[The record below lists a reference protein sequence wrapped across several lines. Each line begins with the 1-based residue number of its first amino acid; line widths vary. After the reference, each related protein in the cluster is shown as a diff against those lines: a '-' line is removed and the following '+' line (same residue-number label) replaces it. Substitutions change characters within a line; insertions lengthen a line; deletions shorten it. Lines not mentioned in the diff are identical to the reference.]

1 MYSERNSDLK
11 APRQRSARQSG
22 YADAPRFRLEPAR
35 PVPDTSIM
43 FTAYNSRSRWIASA
57 FLICALT
64 WFAGLEYRG
73 LFTPDEGR
81 YADIAREMLDSD
93 DWVTPRLNG
102 IKYLE
107 KPPLQYWATAGAF
120 AVLGV
125 DEWTARLWP
134 AYTGFLGIALLA
146 FAGFRL
152 APRSPW
158 LATALMAAGCW
169 GYFLG
174 GQFLTLDMGL
184 TFFLT
189 VAMLAFL
196 LSRRAGIAPSAERG
210 WMILAWAGMACAVL
224 SKGIVGLVIPA
235 LALVVYVALERDLS
249 PLKRLHWAP
258 GLAAFAAIALPW
270 FVLAQQRN
278 PEFFHFFFIRE
289 HFERYLLPDH
299 HRPGPWW
306 YFVPVLLVGLLPWT
320 PSIPAALARAWRTA
334 APPGFKIDRFLVI
347 WAGVVV
353 VFFSASHSKLPGY
366 VLPALPAILLLLA
379 RHYPAL
385 SERAR
390 RAPAVAC
397 IASGL
402 ALGLLAAALP
412 HLDARLSWTEFD
424 AHYAI
429 WLLAA
434 GLVLSAA
441 GLAGLRLQR
450 RASDE
455 ASIAVVGLGSLLAVQ
470 IALSGTHVLDEH
482 YSSERIMQ
490 AVVGEKLR
498 FPRELPF
505 YSVASFDQSVPFY
518 LGRPVTLV
526 RYKDELAPGIAT
538 EPWKFVS
545 SVEEFVELWQEHAE
559 AFAIMTPPFY
569 EKLRQQGLPGRV
581 LARDA
586 WRVIVA
592 RR

>member
-1 MYSERNSDLK
+1 MLTV
-11 APRQRSARQSG
+11 SASK
-22 YADAPRFRLEPAR
+22 
-35 PVPDTSIM
+35 
-43 FTAYNSRSRWIASA
+43 SRWVAGA

-81 YADIAREMLDSD
+81 YADIAREMLDSN
-93 DWVTPRLNG
+93 DWVTPRVNG

-146 FAGFRL
+146 FAGIRL

-158 LATALMAAGCW
+158 LPTALIAAGCW

-189 VAMLAFL
+189 AAMLGFL
-196 LSRRAGIAPSAERG
+196 LSRRAGIALSAERG

-224 SKGIVGLVIPA
+224 SKGIVGIVIPS
-235 LALVVYVALERDLS
+235 LALLVYLAIERDLS
-249 PLKRLHWAP
+249 LLRRLHWVS
-258 GLAAFAAIALPW
+258 GLCVFGAIVLPW
-270 FVLAQQRN
+270 FILVQQRN
-278 PEFFHFFFIRE
+278 TEFFHFFFIRE

-306 YFVPVLLVGLLPWT
+306 YYAPVLLVGLLPWT
-320 PSIPAALARAWRTA
+320 PSIPAAFARAWR
-334 APPGFKIDRFLVI
+334 APAGSGFKLDRFLVI

-353 VFFSASHSKLPGY
+353 VFFSVSHSKLPGY
-366 VLPALPAILLLLA
+366 VLPAVPAILLLFA

-385 SERAR
+385 SEPLR
-390 RAPAVAC
+390 RAPAFAC
-397 IASGL
+397 VASGL
-402 ALGLLAAALP
+402 ALTLLAGALP
-412 HLDARLSWTEFD
+412 VLSARLAWTGFD
-424 AHYAI
+424 AEYSI
-429 WLLAA
+429 WILAA
-434 GLVLSAA
+434 GLALSAA
-441 GLAGLRLQR
+441 GFAALLLLRRSLQ
-450 RASDE
+450 E
-455 ASIAVVGLGSLLAVQ
+455 ASLAVVGLGSLLAVQ

-482 YSSERIMQ
+482 YSSERLME
-490 AVVGEKLR
+490 AVVGDKLR
-498 FPRELPF
+498 FPREPPF
-505 YSVASFDQSVPFY
+505 YSVESFDQSVPFY

-526 RYKDELAPGIAT
+526 GYKDELAPGIAA
-538 EPWKFVS
+538 EPGKYVA
-545 SVEEFVELWQEHAE
+545 SVEEFLGRWDGHGE
-559 AFAIMTPPFY
+559 AFAIMTPYFY
-569 EKLRQQGLPGRV
+569 EKLKEQGLPGRV

-586 WRVIVA
+586 RRIIVA

>member
-1 MYSERNSDLK
+1 MMF
-11 APRQRSARQSG
+11 AASG
-22 YADAPRFRLEPAR
+22 
-35 PVPDTSIM
+35 
-43 FTAYNSRSRWIASA
+43 SRSRWIASA
-57 FLICALT
+57 LLICALT

-81 YADIAREMLDSD
+81 YADIAREMLESN

-134 AYTGFLGIALLA
+134 AYTGFLGIALMA

-158 LATALMAAGCW
+158 LPTAVMAAGSW

-189 VAMLAFL
+189 VAMLGFL
-196 LSRRAGIAPSAERG
+196 LSRRAGIALSAERG

-224 SKGIVGLVIPA
+224 SKGIVGIVIPA
-235 LALVVYVALERDLS
+235 LALLVYVALERDLS

-258 GLAAFAAIALPW
+258 GLAAFGAIALPW

-299 HRPGPWW
+299 NRPGPWW

-320 PSIPAALARAWRTA
+320 PSIPAAFARAWRA
-334 APPGFKIDRFLVI
+334 PAPPGFKLDRFLVI
-347 WAGVVV
+347 WTAVVV
-353 VFFSASHSKLPGY
+353 IFFSASQSKLPGY

-385 SERAR
+385 SGGAR
-390 RAPAVAC
+390 GAPAVAC
-397 IASGL
+397 IAGGL
-402 ALGLLAAALP
+402 ALGFLATALTY
-412 HLDARLSWTEFD
+412 LDARLLWTAFD

-434 GLVLSAA
+434 GLVLSGA
-441 GLAGLRLQR
+441 GLAGLRLHR
-450 RASDE
+450 RASGE

-482 YSSERIMQ
+482 YSSERLMEG
-490 AVVGEKLR
+490 VVGEAKR
-498 FPRELPF
+498 FPREPPF

-526 RYKDELAPGIAT
+526 GYKDELAPGIAA
-538 EPWKFVS
+538 EPGKYVA
-545 SVEEFVELWQEHAE
+545 SVEEFLGRWDGHGD
-559 AFAIMTPPFY
+559 AFAIMTPHFY

-586 WRVIVA
+586 RRIIVA